1 MMPRPEPAGA
11 RGGMETSRL
20 AARLTKPILLIE
32 DDATLNR
39 LITSQLSGHGF
50 KLRGVLRATDAL
62 RAIEE
67 EEPALILLDIRLP
80 DRDGLDLLKDIQHI
94 CPVIMLTAHGAI
106 HQAVQA
112 LRLGAHDYLT
122 KPIRPEELELAIER
136 ALDHAQLKRSGDF
149 LKDRLKS
156 LTTSTMVGGSKVF
169 EEIRRQIALYGPTD
183 ATVLI
188 LGESGVGKELVARAI
203 HQSSDRASQ
212 SYVAIDCSTLQESL
226 FESELFGHERGAFTG
241 ADRRKLGLVEVAD
254 GGTVFLDEIGELT
267 PALQAKLLRV
277 LELGTFRRL
286 GGITDLKANVRFV
299 AATNRDL
306 VAMGAEGRFRMDLYY
321 RLSRFVLTVPALRE
335 RGDDAVQ
342 IARHFVRTRNF
353 HRTLHKA
360 LDDSAIAAI
369 RAYRWPG
376 NVRELKNVVERAVLL
391 SGTEPEI
398 TVTDLGLTDRPE
410 AVVDGAGI
418 RFSFAHLPTMD
429 EIQIRYVKMLL
440 ERGGYS
446 RARIA
451 ECLGISER
459 SVYRILQGLK
469 RPKPHGRGG

>member
-1 MMPRPEPAGA
+1 MMARPEP
-11 RGGMETSRL
+11 L
-20 AARLTKPILLIE
+20 AAGQVAGHVATPRRSAKPILLIE

-39 LITSQLSGHGF
+39 LITSQLGQHGYR
-50 KLRGVLRATDAL
+50 LRGVLRAQDAL

-94 CPVIMLTAHGAI
+94 CPVILLTAHGAI

-122 KPIRPEELELAIER
+122 KPIRPEELEVAIER
-136 ALDHAQLKRSGDF
+136 ALDHAALKRSGDF
-149 LKDRLKS
+149 LKDRLHS
-156 LTTSTMVGGSKVF
+156 LTTSPMVGASKVF
-169 EEIRRQIALYGPTD
+169 EETRRQIALYGPTD

-188 LGESGVGKELVARAI
+188 LGESGVGKELVARAL
-203 HQSSDRASQ
+203 HQSSARASQ
-212 SYVAIDCSTLQESL
+212 SYVAIDCSTLQENL

-241 ADRRKLGLVEVAD
+241 ADRRKLGLVEVAE

-286 GGITDLKANVRFV
+286 GGITDLKANVRFI

-306 VAMGAEGRFRMDLYY
+306 LAMGAEGRFRMDLYY
-321 RLSRFVLTVPALRE
+321 RLSRFVLTVPALRD
-335 RGDDAVQ
+335 RGDDGVQ

-353 HRTLHKA
+353 HRTLEKS

-391 SGTEPEI
+391 SGERPLIE
-398 TVTDLGLTDRPE
+398 VADLGLTVRADHPASE
-410 AVVDGAGI
+410 DSV
-418 RFSFAHLPTMD
+418 RFSFTDLPTMD
-429 EIQIRYVKMLL
+429 EIQTRYVKMLL
-440 ERGGYS
+440 DRGGYS

-459 SVYRILQGLK
+459 TVYRILEGL
-469 RPKPHGRGG
+469 RRTRGGRSG

>member
-1 MMPRPEPAGA
+1 MAPRPEPVTLA
-11 RGGMETSRL
+11 RSDTP
-20 AARLTKPILLIE
+20 AAVRPAKPILLIE

-39 LITSQLSGHGF
+39 LITTQLSRSGYVL
-50 KLRGVLRATDAL
+50 KGVLRAQDAL
-62 RAIEE
+62 RTIED

-80 DRDGLDLLKDIQHI
+80 DRDGLDLLQELQHI
-94 CPVIMLTAHGAI
+94 CPVIVLTAHGAI
-106 HQAVQA
+106 HQAVRA
-112 LRLGAHDYLT
+112 LKLGAHDYLT

-149 LKDRLKS
+149 LKDRLQS
-156 LTTSTMVGGSKVF
+156 LTTTTMVGASRMF
-169 EEIRRQIALYGPTD
+169 EELRRQIALFGPAD

-203 HQSSDRASQ
+203 HDSSSRAKA
-212 SYVAIDCSTLQESL
+212 SYVAIDCSTLQENL

-254 GGTVFLDEIGELT
+254 GGTVFLDEIGELSLG
-267 PALQAKLLRV
+267 LQAKLLRV
-277 LELGTFRRL
+277 LELGSFRRV
-286 GGITDLKANVRFV
+286 GGVTDLKSNVRFI

-306 VAMGAEGRFRMDLYY
+306 VQMGGQGKFRMDLYY

-353 HRTLHKA
+353 HRG
-360 LDDSAIAAI
+360 LDKSLDESAIAAI
-369 RAYRWPG
+369 RSYRWPG

-391 SGTEPEI
+391 SGREPEI
-398 TVTDLGLTDRPE
+398 TQADLGLTIKPE
-410 AVVDGAGI
+410 PGTQEEGV
-418 RFSFAHLPTMD
+418 RFIFKHLPTMD
-429 EIQIRYVKMLL
+429 ELQAHYVETLL
-440 ERGGYS
+440 DRRNFS

-451 ECLGISER
+451 EALGISER
-459 SVYRILQGLK
+459 SVYRILQALK
-469 RPKPHGRGG
+469 RK